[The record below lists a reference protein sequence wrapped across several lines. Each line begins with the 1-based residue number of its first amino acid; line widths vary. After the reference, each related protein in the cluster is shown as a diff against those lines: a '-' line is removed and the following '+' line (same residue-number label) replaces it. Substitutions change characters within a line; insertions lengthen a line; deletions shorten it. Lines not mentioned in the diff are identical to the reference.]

1 MWKYA
6 KELKQKVA
14 NDKINHVHVPNK
26 EAILQK
32 VKVKINQYGQRDINF
47 NEEDLLIN
55 DRRFLILGSSVAMGW
70 GVKNEKTFS
79 YRMNQIAK
87 K

>member
-47 NEEDLLIN
+47 NEEDLLLTIE
-55 DRRFLILGSSVAMGW
+55 DF
-70 GVKNEKTFS
+70 
-79 YRMNQIAK
+79 
-87 K
+87 